1 MPHIFLSFDLSE
13 SFLLFSAHSY
23 MSGKKIVGFLRMIIP
38 LLHFL
43 TLTIEDLRKQKPR
56 SISFHFGHML
66 MSIQSCDLESG
77 SCPAGRAENLIP
89 ETRWK
94 QVNRCNLVSAFIGY
108 FLCCVCSQSCDETE
122 RTLDPRPLGN
132 HLIVAISSLIVATV
146 IISIMLCCP
155 AQKSSRFSFQ
165 SSIQKYSCLAP

>member
-1 MPHIFLSFDLSE
+1 
-13 SFLLFSAHSY
+13 

-146 IISIMLCCP
+146 IISIML
-155 AQKSSRFSFQ
+155 SYFML
-165 SSIQKYSCLAP
+165 SCYVVLHRKAADSVSKAPFRSTLAWPHESKWSPSQI